1 MDFLYHDV
9 PPVAAAQP
17 LMAPKISRSPM
28 ARRDEI
34 FLAPLASQNAIF
46 LPLIWIG
53 LDRSR

>member
-46 LPLIWIG
+46 FTID
-53 LDRSR
+53 LDRFG